1 MSHDAIDL
9 PTLVRERGARLTPQR
24 QIILDTLCALGG
36 HVSVAEVYEQVHGRF
51 PAIDRSTVYRAL
63 AFFDELG
70 LVVTSDAGGVAVYEI
85 APAGSVAHQHLI
97 CRVCGEVQHVGGE
110 AFAQLAGHLLAA
122 YGFVADLDRLTI
134 EGLCRDCAAEE
145 RDSS

>member
-36 HVSVAEVYEQVHGRF
+36 HVTVAEVYEQVHGRF

-70 LVVTSDAGGVAVYEI
+70 LVVASEAGGVAVYEI
-85 APAGSVAHQHLI
+85 APAGSAAHQHLI
-97 CRVCGEVQHVGGE
+97 CRDCGGVEHVHG
-110 AFAQLAGHLLAA
+110 AVFDDLARQLART

-134 EGLCRDCAAEE
+134 EGLCRDCAAEK
-145 RDSS
+145 R